1 MGGRGCVIVT
11 PVQRHVMA
19 LGVRC
24 GESGPYHS
32 KNRIARAGLGE
43 VSESARVVTP
53 QRMGFERPPQK
64 C

>member
-1 MGGRGCVIVT
+1 MGVFDVAPHLGIIFMGGRGCVIVT

-32 KNRIARAGLGE
+32 KARIARC
-43 VSESARVVTP
+43 
-53 QRMGFERPPQK
+53 RPWGSW
-64 C
+64 